1 MLSVGCPVLCTHL
14 EQQLSGDS
22 SRLHTIVMCMR
33 VRCRSSLLRRLD
45 ETLHADVRRSRA
57 ESVALIE
64 RWNGGRA
71 SYPDTACLHELF
83 QQSAAAHPDAVAIV
97 YQGKE
102 VNRLTYYYIFQYI
115 LRILLL

>member
-1 MLSVGCPVLCTHL
+1 M
-14 EQQLSGDS
+14 
-22 SRLHTIVMCMR
+22 IVMYMY
-33 VRCRSSLLRRLD
+33 VLLCRSSLLRRLD

-102 VNRLTYYYIFQYI
+102 VTRCS
-115 LRILLL
+115 LLLLCCY